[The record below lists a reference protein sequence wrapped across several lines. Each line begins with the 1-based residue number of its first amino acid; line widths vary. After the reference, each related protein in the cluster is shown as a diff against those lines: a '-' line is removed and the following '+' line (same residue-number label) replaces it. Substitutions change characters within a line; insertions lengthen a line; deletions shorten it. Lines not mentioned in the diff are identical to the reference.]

1 MSCQDYKEL
10 MMGYLDNELE
20 QQQRKT
26 LENHLASCSQCAG
39 QLEEFKKLKQM
50 TDGVRLAEP
59 EDRIWQQY
67 WANVYNRIER
77 GVGWVIFSL
86 AGIVLVVYGGF
97 KAIEEIIRD
106 PTVEL
111 TLKVILLVFLA
122 AIAILFVSILRER
135 LYFWKTDRYKD
146 VRR

>member
-1 MSCQDYKEL
+1 
-10 MMGYLDNELE
+10 
-20 QQQRKT
+20 
-26 LENHLASCSQCAG
+26 
-39 QLEEFKKLKQM
+39 
-50 TDGVRLAEP
+50 
-59 EDRIWQQY
+59 
-67 WANVYNRIER
+67 
-77 GVGWVIFSL
+77 
-86 AGIVLVVYGGF
+86 LVVYGGF